1 MGWHIVVTEEMRA
14 LGLSGND
21 LMVYALING
30 FSQDGQGC
38 YYGSLP
44 YICETCGISRRTAIY
59 ILNSLVEKNLLSKT
73 EVIQNG
79 VKRVF
84 YRISTGSAEIAP
96 EVVQKLHR
104 GSAEIAPNNIKDNI
118 SPTEIINKE
127 KDVRFDFKKSLLEIG
142 VTPQVAEDWLK
153 VRKAKKAAN
162 TETAFKRIKKEIEL
176 SGLPADECITIAVE
190 RSWQGF
196 KAEWVENYRRQQPA
210 RPTGRRGVSVL
221 ENNRNVAEELLRMS
235 MNMEET
241 S

>member
-21 LMVYALING
+21 LMVFALIYG

-38 YYGSLP
+38 FYGSLN

-59 ILNSLVEKNLLSKT
+59 ILNDLVERGFLLKEET
-73 EVIQNG
+73 IQNG
-79 VKRVF
+79 VKRVL
-84 YRISTGSAEIAP
+84 YQVNRGSAEIAP
-96 EVVQKLHR
+96 VVQKLHR

-142 VTPQVAEDWLK
+142 VSPQVAEDWLK
-153 VRKAKKAAN
+153 VRKTKKAAN
-162 TETAFKRIKKEIEL
+162 TETAFKRIQEEIEL
-176 SGLPADECITIAVE
+176 SGLSADECITIAVE

-196 KAEWVENYRRQQPA
+196 KAEWVVNYQKQSPQ
-210 RPTGRRGVSVL
+210 RPTGRRAVSVL
-221 ENNRNVAEELLRMS
+221 ENNKMVAEELLRMQ
-235 MNMEET
+235 MNL
-241 S
+241 

>member
-21 LMVYALING
+21 LMVFALIYG

-38 YYGSLP
+38 FYGSLN

-59 ILNSLVEKNLLSKT
+59 ILNDLVERGFLLKEET
-73 EVIQNG
+73 IQNG
-79 VKRVF
+79 VKRVL
-84 YRISTGSAEIAP
+84 YQVNRGSAEIAP
-96 EVVQKLHR
+96 VVQKLHR

-142 VTPQVAEDWLK
+142 VSPQVAEDWLK

-162 TETAFKRIKKEIEL
+162 TETAFKRIQKEIEL
-176 SGLPADECITIAVE
+176 SGLSADECITIAVE

-196 KAEWVENYRRQQPA
+196 KAEWVANYQRQSPQ
-210 RPTGRRGVSVL
+210 RPTGRRAVSVL
-221 ENNRNVAEELLRMS
+221 ENNKMVAEELLRMQ
-235 MNMEET
+235 MNL
-241 S
+241 

>member
-104 GSAEIAPNNIKDNI
+104 GSAEIAPNNIIDINI
-118 SPTEIINKE
+118 SPTEIINKA
-127 KDVRFDFKKSLLEIG
+127 KKFDFKKSLIEIG
-142 VTPQVAEDWLK
+142 VSPQVAEDWMQ
-153 VRKAKKAAN
+153 VRKAKRASN
-162 TETAFKRIKKEIEL
+162 TETAFNRIKKEIEK
-176 SGLPADECITIAVE
+176 SGLSAEECITIAVA

-196 KAEWVENYRRQQPA
+196 QAEWIEKQ
-210 RPTGRRGVSVL
+210 RPTGRGSSVL
-221 ENNRNVAEELLRMS
+221 DNNMMVAEELMRMAK
-235 MNMEET
+235 EE
-241 S
+241 

>member
-21 LMVYALING
+21 LMVFALIYG

-38 YYGSLP
+38 FYGSLN

-59 ILNSLVEKNLLSKT
+59 ILNDLVERGFLLKEET
-73 EVIQNG
+73 IQNG
-79 VKRVF
+79 VKRVL
-84 YRISTGSAEIAP
+84 YQVNRGSAEIAP
-96 EVVQKLHR
+96 VVQKLHR

-142 VTPQVAEDWLK
+142 VSLQVAEDWLK
-153 VRKAKKAAN
+153 VRKTKKAAN
-162 TETAFKRIKKEIEL
+162 TETAFKRIQKEIEL
-176 SGLPADECITIAVE
+176 SGLSADECITIAVE

-196 KAEWVENYRRQQPA
+196 KAEWVANYQRQSPQ
-210 RPTGRRGVSVL
+210 RPTGRRAVSVL
-221 ENNRNVAEELLRMS
+221 ENNKMVAEELLRMQ
-235 MNMEET
+235 MNL
-241 S
+241 

>member
-21 LMVYALING
+21 LMVFALIYG

-38 YYGSLP
+38 FYGSLN

-59 ILNSLVEKNLLSKT
+59 ILNDLVERGYLLKEET
-73 EVIQNG
+73 IQNG
-79 VKRVF
+79 VKRVL
-84 YRISTGSAEIAP
+84 YQVNRGSAEIAP
-96 EVVQKLHR
+96 VVQKLHR

-142 VTPQVAEDWLK
+142 VSPQVAEDWLK
-153 VRKAKKAAN
+153 VRKTKKAAN
-162 TETAFKRIKKEIEL
+162 TETAFKRIQEEIEL
-176 SGLPADECITIAVE
+176 SGLSADECITIAVE

-196 KAEWVENYRRQQPA
+196 KAEWLSNYQRQSPQ
-210 RPTGRRGVSVL
+210 RPTGRRAVSVL
-221 ENNRNVAEELLRMS
+221 ENNKMVAEELLRMQ
-235 MNMEET
+235 MNL
-241 S
+241 

>member
-21 LMVYALING
+21 LMVFALING

-38 YYGSLP
+38 FYGSLP

-59 ILNSLVEKNLLSKT
+59 ILNDLVERGFLQKNET
-73 EVIQNG
+73 IQNG
-79 VKRVF
+79 VKRVM
-84 YRISTGSAEIAP
+84 YQVNRGSAEIAP
-96 EVVQKLHR
+96 VVQKLHR
-104 GSAEIAPNNIKDNI
+104 GSAEIAPNNIIDNI

-162 TETAFKRIKKEIEL
+162 TETAFKRIQHEIQL
-176 SGLPADECITIAVE
+176 SGLSADECITIAVE
-190 RSWQGF
+190 RSWQGL
-196 KAEWVENYRRQQPA
+196 KAEWVANYQRQSPQ
-210 RPTGRRGVSVL
+210 RPTGRRAVSVL
-221 ENNRNVAEELLRMS
+221 ENNMMVAEELLRMQ
-235 MNMEET
+235 MNL
-241 S
+241 

>member
-21 LMVYALING
+21 LMVFALING

-38 YYGSLP
+38 FYGSLN

-59 ILNSLVEKNLLSKT
+59 ILNDLVERGFLLKEET
-73 EVIQNG
+73 IQNG
-79 VKRVF
+79 VKRVL
-84 YRISTGSAEIAP
+84 YQVNRGSAEIAP
-96 EVVQKLHR
+96 VVQKLHR

-142 VTPQVAEDWLK
+142 VSPQVAEDWLK

-162 TETAFKRIKKEIEL
+162 TETAFKRIQKEIEL
-176 SGLPADECITIAVE
+176 SGLSADECITIAVE

-196 KAEWVENYRRQQPA
+196 KAEWLSNYQRQSPQ
-210 RPTGRRGVSVL
+210 RPTGRRAVSVL
-221 ENNRNVAEELLRMS
+221 ENNKMVAEELLRMQ
-235 MNMEET
+235 MNL
-241 S
+241 

>member
-21 LMVYALING
+21 LMVFALIYG

-38 YYGSLP
+38 FYGSQN

-59 ILNSLVEKNLLSKT
+59 ILNDLVERGFLLKEET
-73 EVIQNG
+73 IQNG
-79 VKRVF
+79 VKRVL
-84 YRISTGSAEIAP
+84 YQVNRGSAEIAP
-96 EVVQKLHR
+96 VVQKLHR

-142 VTPQVAEDWLK
+142 VSPQVAEDWLK

-162 TETAFKRIKKEIEL
+162 TETAFKRIQKEIEL
-176 SGLPADECITIAVE
+176 SGLSADECITIAVE

-196 KAEWVENYRRQQPA
+196 KAEWVVNYQRQSPQ
-210 RPTGRRGVSVL
+210 RPTGRRAVSVL
-221 ENNRNVAEELLRMS
+221 ENNMAVAEELLRIQ
-235 MNMEET
+235 MNL
-241 S
+241 

>member
-21 LMVYALING
+21 LMVFALING

-38 YYGSLP
+38 FYGSLN

-59 ILNSLVEKNLLSKT
+59 ILNDLVERGFLLKEET
-73 EVIQNG
+73 IQNG
-79 VKRVF
+79 VKRVL
-84 YRISTGSAEIAP
+84 YQVNRSSAEIAP
-96 EVVQKLHR
+96 VVQKLHR

-142 VTPQVAEDWLK
+142 VSPQVAEDWLK

-162 TETAFKRIKKEIEL
+162 TETAFKRIQKEIEL
-176 SGLPADECITIAVE
+176 SGLSADECITIAVE

-196 KAEWVENYRRQQPA
+196 KAEWLSNYQRQSPQ
-210 RPTGRRGVSVL
+210 RPTGRRAVSVL
-221 ENNRNVAEELLRMS
+221 ENNKMVAEELLRMQ
-235 MNMEET
+235 MNL
-241 S
+241 

>member
-21 LMVYALING
+21 LMVFALIYG

-38 YYGSLP
+38 FYGSLN

-59 ILNSLVEKNLLSKT
+59 ILNDLVERGFLLKEET
-73 EVIQNG
+73 IQNG
-79 VKRVF
+79 VKRVL
-84 YRISTGSAEIAP
+84 YQVNRGSAEIAP
-96 EVVQKLHR
+96 VVQKLHR

-142 VTPQVAEDWLK
+142 VSPQVAEDWLK
-153 VRKAKKAAN
+153 VRKTKKAAN
-162 TETAFKRIKKEIEL
+162 TETAFKRIQEEIEL
-176 SGLPADECITIAVE
+176 SGLSADECITIAVE

-196 KAEWVENYRRQQPA
+196 KAEWLSNYQRQSPQ
-210 RPTGRRGVSVL
+210 RPTGRRAVSVL
-221 ENNRNVAEELLRMS
+221 ENNKMVAEELLRMQ
-235 MNMEET
+235 MNL
-241 S
+241 

>member
-21 LMVYALING
+21 LMVFALING

-38 YYGSLP
+38 FYGSLP

-59 ILNSLVEKNLLSKT
+59 ILNDLVERGFLQKNET
-73 EVIQNG
+73 IQNG
-79 VKRVF
+79 VKRVI
-84 YRISTGSAEIAP
+84 YQVNRGSAEIAP
-96 EVVQKLHR
+96 VVQKLHR
-104 GSAEIAPNNIKDNI
+104 GSAEIAPNNIIDNI
-118 SPTEIINKE
+118 SPSEIINKE

-162 TETAFKRIKKEIEL
+162 TETAFKRIQHEIQL
-176 SGLPADECITIAVE
+176 SGLSADECITIAVE

-196 KAEWVENYRRQQPA
+196 KAEWVANYQRQSPQ
-210 RPTGRRGVSVL
+210 RPTGRRAVSVL
-221 ENNRNVAEELLRMS
+221 ENNMMVAEELLRMQ
-235 MNMEET
+235 MNL
-241 S
+241 

>member
-21 LMVYALING
+21 LMVFALING

-38 YYGSLP
+38 FYGSLN

-59 ILNSLVEKNLLSKT
+59 ILNDLVERGFLLKEET
-73 EVIQNG
+73 IQNG
-79 VKRVF
+79 VKRVL
-84 YRISTGSAEIAP
+84 YQVNRGSAEIAP
-96 EVVQKLHR
+96 VVQKLHR

-142 VTPQVAEDWLK
+142 VSPQVAEDWLK

-162 TETAFKRIKKEIEL
+162 TQTAFERIKKEIMLTGL
-176 SGLPADECITIAVE
+176 SANECITIAVE

-196 KAEWVENYRRQQPA
+196 KAEWVYNYGRQQSA
-210 RPTGRRGVSVL
+210 RPAGRRVSVL
-221 ENNRNVAEELLRMS
+221 ENNQAVAEELMRMAV
-235 MNMEET
+235 NLGDYE
-241 S
+241 

>member
-21 LMVYALING
+21 LMVFALING

-38 YYGSLP
+38 FYGSLP

-59 ILNSLVEKNLLSKT
+59 ILNDLVERGFLLKNET
-73 EVIQNG
+73 IQNG
-79 VKRVF
+79 VKRVI
-84 YRISTGSAEIAP
+84 YQVNRGSAEIAP
-96 EVVQKLHR
+96 VVQKLHR
-104 GSAEIAPNNIKDNI
+104 GSAEIAPNNIIDNI
-118 SPTEIINKE
+118 SPSEIINKE

-162 TETAFKRIKKEIEL
+162 TETAFKRIQHEIQL
-176 SGLPADECITIAVE
+176 SGLSADECITIAVE

-196 KAEWVENYRRQQPA
+196 KAEWVANYQRQSPQ
-210 RPTGRRGVSVL
+210 RPTGRRAVSVL
-221 ENNRNVAEELLRMS
+221 ENNMMVAEELLRMQ
-235 MNMEET
+235 MNL
-241 S
+241 

>member
-21 LMVYALING
+21 LMVFALIYG
-30 FSQDGQGC
+30 FSQNGQGC
-38 YYGSLP
+38 FYGNIS
-44 YICETCGISRRTAIY
+44 YICETCGISKSTTLR
-59 ILNSLVEKNLLSKT
+59 ILQDLTQRGLLIKK
-73 EVIQNG
+73 EIFENG
-79 VKRVF
+79 VKSVS
-84 YRISTGSAEIAP
+84 YKSGVKMTPG
-96 EVVQKLHR
+96 VVSKCN
-104 GSAEIAPNNIKDNI
+104 GGGVKMTPNNIIDNNT
-118 SPTEIINKE
+118 PTEYINKD

-142 VTPQVAEDWLK
+142 VSPQVAEDWLK

-162 TETAFKRIKKEIEL
+162 TKTAFERIHTEIML
-176 SGLPADECITIAVE
+176 SGMSADECIRIAVE

-196 KAEWVENYRRQQPA
+196 KAEWVDNYRRQQPA

>member
-21 LMVYALING
+21 LMVFALING

-38 YYGSLP
+38 FYGSLP

-59 ILNSLVEKNLLSKT
+59 ILNDLVERGFLLKNET
-73 EVIQNG
+73 IQNG
-79 VKRVF
+79 VKRVI
-84 YRISTGSAEIAP
+84 YQVNRGSAEIAP
-96 EVVQKLHR
+96 VVQKLHR
-104 GSAEIAPNNIKDNI
+104 GSAEIAPNNIIDNI

-142 VTPQVAEDWLK
+142 VSPQVAEDWLK

-162 TETAFKRIKKEIEL
+162 TETAFKRIQEEIEL
-176 SGLPADECITIAVE
+176 SGLSADECITIAVE

-196 KAEWVENYRRQQPA
+196 KAEWLSNYQRQSPQ
-210 RPTGRRGVSVL
+210 RPTGRRAVSVL
-221 ENNRNVAEELLRMS
+221 ENNMAVAEELLRMQ
-235 MNMEET
+235 MNL
-241 S
+241 

>member
-21 LMVYALING
+21 LMVFALING

-38 YYGSLP
+38 FYGSLP

-59 ILNSLVEKNLLSKT
+59 ILNDLVERGFLQKNET
-73 EVIQNG
+73 IQNG
-79 VKRVF
+79 VKRVI
-84 YRISTGSAEIAP
+84 YQVNRGSAEIAP
-96 EVVQKLHR
+96 VVQKLHR
-104 GSAEIAPNNIKDNI
+104 GSAEIAPNNIIDNI

-142 VTPQVAEDWLK
+142 VSPQVAEDWLK

-162 TETAFKRIKKEIEL
+162 TETAFKRIQEEIEL
-176 SGLPADECITIAVE
+176 SGLSADECITIAVE

-196 KAEWVENYRRQQPA
+196 KAEWLSNYQRQSPQ
-210 RPTGRRGVSVL
+210 RPTGRRAVSVL
-221 ENNRNVAEELLRMS
+221 ENNKMVAEELLRMQ
-235 MNMEET
+235 MNL
-241 S
+241 